1 MTNVLTDREAIADQV
16 ARYAHAFD
24 SHDIEAW
31 VALFTE
37 DGVFEVRL
45 TESDEPYVRLE
56 GAEQLRAFAT
66 GSPPVLHHISSLVF
80 DELHDDL
87 VRTRAVVS
95 GTWSSP
101 EDGGPAIFTHG
112 TYEQRWAKVDGTWR
126 IAHLLFRSH
135 GYSTAMDR
143 PAVAMS

>member
-1 MTNVLTDREAIADQV
+1 MTDVLTDREAIADQV
-16 ARYAHAFD
+16 ARYAHCFD
-24 SHDIEAW
+24 SHDIEGW

-37 DGVFEVRL
+37 DGVFEVSL
-45 TESDEPYVRLE
+45 IESGERYVRLE

-80 DELHDDL
+80 DEFDQDSA
-87 VRTRAVVS
+87 RTRAAVL

-101 EDGGPAIFTHG
+101 EDGSPAIFTHG
-112 TYEQRWAKVDGTWR
+112 TYEQRWAKVEGAWR

-143 PAVAMS
+143 PAVAIS